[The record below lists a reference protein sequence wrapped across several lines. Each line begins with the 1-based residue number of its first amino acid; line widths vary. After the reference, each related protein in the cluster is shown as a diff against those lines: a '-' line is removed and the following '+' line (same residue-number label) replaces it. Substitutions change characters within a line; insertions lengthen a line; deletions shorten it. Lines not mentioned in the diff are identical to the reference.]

1 VRRFWRGDA
10 GLTPELANRLLGSS
24 DRFDHSG
31 RAATSSVNFIT
42 AHDGFTLH
50 DLVSFTVKRNLANGE
65 DNRDGHGENH
75 SDNLG
80 VEGPTGDPAIL
91 AARGLRKRNLLATLM
106 LAQGVP
112 MLLAGDELGH
122 SQQGNNNAYAQDNET
137 AWINWDHADA
147 DLAAFVA
154 RLTALRRA
162 HPVLRQKRFLHARPR
177 AADGLPDVIWRRAD
191 GEVPR
196 PEDWHDPAF
205 RCLGVELRHAA
216 EDAGGGAGAIFALFN
231 TGSARDVVLPQT
243 ATGWRLILDTTRP
256 AAAPAPAKATVA
268 APAHSVLVFE
278 AVTSSGLSSEGT
290 P

>member
-1 VRRFWRGDA
+1 
-10 GLTPELANRLLGSS
+10 
-24 DRFDHSG
+24 
-31 RAATSSVNFIT
+31 
-42 AHDGFTLH
+42 
-50 DLVSFTVKRNLANGE
+50 
-65 DNRDGHGENH
+65 
-75 SDNLG
+75 
-80 VEGPTGDPAIL
+80 
-91 AARGLRKRNLLATLM
+91 
-106 LAQGVP
+106 

-137 AWINWDHADA
+137 AWINWDQADA

-243 ATGWRLILDTTRP
+243 APGWRLILDTTRP

-278 AVTSSGLSSEGT
+278 AVTSSGLSSKGT